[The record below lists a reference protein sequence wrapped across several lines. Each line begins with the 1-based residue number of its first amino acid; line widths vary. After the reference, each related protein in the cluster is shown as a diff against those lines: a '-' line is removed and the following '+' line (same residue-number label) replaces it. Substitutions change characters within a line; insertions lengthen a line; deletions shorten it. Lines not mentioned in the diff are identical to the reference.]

1 MEQSIIRQWY
11 HIFKS
16 DSDLVEI
23 RAIDPTG
30 GGKKIYSGYF
40 KDIETLIQAIQPY
53 DYCQLYFT
61 LNKINEACYN
71 RIQRDNM
78 VKGAISTS
86 AGDIVGRDWCLIDI
100 DVVRPSGT
108 NASDAEVETA
118 KRVANNVCNFL
129 RDAGFTPPVVCLSGN
144 GVHLLIRQNMAN
156 TEKNTETMKKFL
168 QVLDMLFSAGGA
180 HIDCAP
186 FDPNRICKLY
196 GCISRKGVNSPD
208 RPQRLSTIVSIPE
221 EIKPTPNEYFEK
233 VAAMLPEQEKPSR
246 FNNYS
251 VEKFDIEAFIAQHG
265 IRIAK
270 RQRFSAGEKLVLEEC
285 PFCSEHK
292 APDSAIF
299 VLDNG
304 AIGFK
309 CLHNSCQQ
317 YTWRDVRLHY
327 DPQAYDKRDYQEFR
341 HKQSYYGKTAQIQ
354 QLPVEIVKESKD
366 KGKKWLAMSDI
377 VYRDP
382 SQLIAIPT
390 GVIALDKKTMGL
402 IMGDVTIISG
412 ISGAGK
418 TSIIDYF
425 ILNAV
430 QRGYTTAV
438 WSGELQDFR
447 FQSWLDQMAAGPNFV
462 RAKEGFEGLYY
473 APKEICDKINT
484 WLGDKLLLY
493 NNEYGNKFSQIFADI
508 KECVDATGAQL
519 IVVDNLMA
527 LQLDSYY
534 GEKNDRQTG
543 FINDLKDYAKR
554 KNIHIILVCHPR
566 KEQNFQLLRMESI
579 SGTADLTNLADNCF
593 IIHRVGRDFKK
604 RAKDFFGIQTIE
616 EFEKFDSVLEICKN
630 RAFGVKDQLI
640 GLYYD
645 RPSRRYKNDMAEHII
660 YGWQEDTIIDDPPA
674 AFDTS
679 QPQGWVDNSFD
690 TPELPTELP
699 IEVPSEEYDDLPF

>member
-1 MEQSIIRQWY
+1 MEANIIRMWY
-11 HIFKS
+11 NIFKANKE
-16 DSDLVEI
+16 LVEI
-23 RAIDPTG
+23 RIIDPYAR
-30 GGKKIYSGYF
+30 GKKIYSGYF
-40 KDIETLIQAIQPY
+40 TNVETLLQAIQSF
-53 DYCQLYFT
+53 DYCQIYFT
-61 LNKINEACYN
+61 LNRINDACYN
-71 RIQRDNM
+71 RIQRDHFELN
-78 VKGAISTS
+78 AISTS
-86 AGDIVGRDWCLIDI
+86 ATDIIGRDWCLIDI
-100 DVVRPSGT
+100 DVVRPAGT
-108 NASDAEVETA
+108 NASDAEVEVA
-118 KRVANNVCNFL
+118 KRVANNVCTFL
-129 RDAGFTPPVVCLSGN
+129 RDEGFTPPVVCLSGN

-156 TEKNTETMKKFL
+156 TDKNTETMKKFL

-186 FDPNRICKLY
+186 HDPNRICKLY
-196 GCISRKGVNSPD
+196 GCVSRKGVNTPN
-208 RPQRLSTIVSIPE
+208 RPQRLSTIVNVPE

-233 VAAMLPEQEKPSR
+233 VAAMLPEREKPSR

-251 VEKFDIEAFIAQHG
+251 AESFDLESFVNEHQIG
-265 IRIAK
+265 IAK
-270 RQRFSAGEKLVLEEC
+270 RVRFSGGEKLVLNEC

-299 VLDNG
+299 HLDNG

-309 CLHNSCQQ
+309 CLHNSCSQ
-317 YTWRDVRLHY
+317 YTWKDVRLHF
-327 DPQAYDKRDYQEFR
+327 DPQAYDKRDYKEFQ

-354 QLPVEIVKESKD
+354 SLPIAIAAETKE
-366 KGKKWLAMSDI
+366 KGKKWLQMTDI

-382 SQLIAIPT
+382 SQLVAIPT
-390 GVIALDKKTMGL
+390 GIVSLDKKVMGL

-418 TSIIDYF
+418 TSIIDFF

-462 RAKEGFEGLYY
+462 RAKEGYEGLYY
-473 APKEICDKINT
+473 APKDVCDKINA
-484 WLGDKLLLY
+484 WLGDKLFLY

-508 KECVDATGAQL
+508 KECVETTGAQL

-554 KNIHIILVCHPR
+554 KNVHIILVCHPR

-593 IIHRVGRDFKK
+593 IIHRVGNDFKK
-604 RAKDFFGIQTIE
+604 RAKDFFGTPIIE
-616 EFEKFDSVLEICKN
+616 EFSRFDSVLEICKN
-630 RAFGVKDQLI
+630 RSFGIKDCLI

-645 RPSRRYKNDMAEHII
+645 RLSRRYKNDAAEHII
-660 YGWQEDTIIDDPPA
+660 YGWQDDTVVDDLPEV
-674 AFDTS
+674 FDSS
-679 QPQGWVDNSFD
+679 QPQGWIENTLDI
-690 TPELPTELP
+690 PEEPP
-699 IEVPSEEYDDLPF
+699 QSIEESDDLPF